1 MDTDWQRAF
10 THTLAG
16 LILACGLTALASAFI
31 GGYGTALRN
40 LFDNSFPTWR
50 VGVNI
55 SLPLRNLTAQA
66 NLGGA
71 LETGRQLDAE
81 LRKQLQTIEA
91 DVLRYGAARAAREY
105 AEQQL
110 AGEQEK
116 FSVGL
121 STTFLVLTRQNDLS
135 QARGAEAQTL
145 TDYNKAIAA
154 LQSAIS
160 TTLTDNSV
168 EIRSGK
174 DEPVGRE
181 RK

>member
-1 MDTDWQRAF
+1 MF
-10 THTLAG
+10 TAKDVS
-16 LILACGLTALASAFI
+16 ID
-31 GGYGTALRN
+31 GTALRN

-50 VGVNI
+50 VEVNI
-55 SLPLRNLTAQA
+55 SLPLRNRTAQA

-71 LETGRQLDAE
+71 LETGRQLDAQ
-81 LRKQLQTIEA
+81 LRKQLQTIES
-91 DVLRYGAARAAREY
+91 DVRVAYHAVEASHLRYGAARAAREY

-110 AGEQEK
+110 AGEQAK

-135 QARGAEAQTL
+135 QARGAEAQAL

-168 EIRSGK
+168 EIQSGK